1 MAENTP
7 KQNKLSDGGLWN
19 KVSEKTGNSYFFGK
33 ITLKD
38 GETVLF
44 KGFKNTYKK
53 EGEKSAD
60 YRLFLAEDRP
70 QEVIPKGV
78 PIVAVCPLPNQDDD
92 DTQL

>member
-7 KQNKLSDGGLWN
+7 KTNKLSDGGLWH
-19 KVSEKTGNSYFFGK
+19 KKSEKTGNAYLWGK
-33 ITLKD
+33 LTLKD

-44 KGFKNTYKK
+44 KGFKNNFKQ
-53 EGEKSAD
+53 EGEKTAD

-70 QEVIPKGV
+70 QEVISKAV
-78 PIVAVCPLPNQDDD
+78 PIVAICPPNQDDD